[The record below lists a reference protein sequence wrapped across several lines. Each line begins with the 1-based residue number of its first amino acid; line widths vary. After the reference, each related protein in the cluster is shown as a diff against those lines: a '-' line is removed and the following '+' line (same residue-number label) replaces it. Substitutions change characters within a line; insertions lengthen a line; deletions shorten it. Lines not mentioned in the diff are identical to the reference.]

1 MLWLYLALSLSISAL
16 FYTGWIWWTNS
27 RSPLARRV
35 SLRLEHS
42 ADQRVLSEQQI
53 DRRKVLMQLRTED
66 DSQLDVV
73 LSPWMYQAGL
83 SMRRPRHYLFLH
95 LYFTSLFAL
104 TLALA
109 RGVDLTWVVVVL
121 LFAVLPAAV
130 VYWLSER
137 KRRLLEARLPD
148 LIDDMVAAL
157 QAGQTL
163 NTLWAD
169 LARHTNTA
177 LSDAIMQM
185 DKRLSFG
192 ESMDRALQAWAQK
205 TTSAD
210 LRFFIAALR
219 LHHQSGGNPI
229 EVLKAQ
235 ATLLREK
242 LEMQRSIQA
251 STSEARLSAW
261 ILALVPVVVAAVLAI
276 FSPQQMGLLLTD
288 SRGQLLLRGAAIFE
302 TAGVLWLWFLL
313 RTRS

>member
-1 MLWLYLALSLSISAL
+1 MLWLYLALSLSMSAL
-16 FYTGWIWWTNS
+16 VFTAWIWWTKS

-42 ADQRVLSEQQI
+42 AEQRELSRQQI
-53 DRRKVLMQLRTED
+53 ELRKVLRQLSTED
-66 DSQLDVV
+66 DSRLDVV

-83 SMRRPRHYLFLH
+83 SNRRPRHYLFLH
-95 LYFTSLFAL
+95 LYIISVLGL
-104 TLALA
+104 TLYLA
-109 RGVDLTWVVVVL
+109 RGLDLTWVLVVL
-121 LFAVLPAAV
+121 MFAVLPAAG
-130 VYWLSER
+130 VYWLSEH
-137 KRRLLEARLPD
+137 KRRLLEVRLPD
-148 LIDDMVAAL
+148 LIDDMVSAL
-157 QAGQTL
+157 QAGHTL

-169 LARHTNTA
+169 LARHVNPP
-177 LSDAIMQM
+177 LNDAMVQM

-192 ESMDRALQAWAQK
+192 ESMDCALQAWAQK

-219 LHHQSGGNPI
+219 LQHQSGGNPI

-235 ATLLREK
+235 ASLLREK
-242 LEMQRSIQA
+242 LEMQRSIHA

-261 ILALVPVVVAAVLAI
+261 ILALIPVLVAMVLAI
-276 FSPQQMGLLLTD
+276 FSPEQFSLLLTD
-288 SRGQLLLRGAAIFE
+288 SRGQWLMRMAAIFE